1 MFFTSHQHNHN
12 TVDMS
17 EHSSNTDTPVEA
29 EVEAVPIEAKV
40 VSGDQRTSA
49 WYHEQSE
56 GPGLENKHAA
66 PIYRIMSSLKRYLE
80 DLEDTMMIAEGVFNS
95 SVSSERKYRLVCRIS
110 SDLHEKFAREFSPCT
125 CCDE

>member
-1 MFFTSHQHNHN
+1 
-12 TVDMS
+12 MS
-17 EHSSNTDTPVEA
+17 EHSGNTDTPVEA

-40 VSGDQRTSA
+40 VSGDERTSA

-56 GPGLENKHAA
+56 GPGLENKHDA
-66 PIYRIMSSLKRYLE
+66 PIYRIMSSLKRTLE

-95 SVSSERKYRLVCRIS
+95 SVSSERKYRLMCRIS
-110 SDLHEKFAREFSPCT
+110 SDLQEKFAREFGPCT